1 LSTRVISS
9 TANVSAILALAAM
22 LSAWPA
28 GAADGPK
35 ARLKYVLIVS
45 RHGVRSPTWAAMQ
58 KAIDPKFTDIR

>member
-1 LSTRVISS
+1 
-9 TANVSAILALAAM
+9 VSAILALAAM